1 MSSVGQSLVVQGFFP
16 GGRPVFPAAP
26 HAVQAHPATA
36 AARPLAPHVA
46 AALGRHTPA
55 VQRSSAPSP
64 HPPVQPSGP
73 ARHPHSFTLP
83 SGALGPGHAPGQPL
97 SAPLRHQMETALGAD
112 FADVRVH
119 VGPHVSALGALAF
132 TCGTQIHFAPGQFQ
146 PSTVQGRMLIAHE
159 LVHVIQQRAGRVR
172 NPFGSGL
179 ALVQDPG
186 LEAEAQ
192 RLSLRTAAPA
202 PAAPRAEP
210 IQRAAAPWSPRLSVL
225 QAMLYEDLEEGKHY
239 IVDGQVR
246 KLVKKQRGWLQFQGL
261 DKSIRAKD
269 VDRRAKTKKKVKI
282 VKKPKTVKSNT
293 TTTTTTSPPP
303 NKRKFEVLS
312 DYPFRDD
319 GYSDSE
325 DDLDDDFKDLL
336 GTKYDHPQ
344 AKKGGYKTQT
354 VKLLNA
360 TKWHT
365 QKNVREFNIDNTVR
379 GPKDFPSLQQD
390 AKDIHD
396 AAELG
401 DRASAFTVVCALART
416 QFGALKKFCFSN
428 LENTLSPKSRE
439 RAHDLSYHVIYTN
452 QAHAE
457 GEMMAYLKS
466 RGYTLISMGCD
477 KPHCPECNLLTRDST
492 GGTFPTES
500 EVDTNRTKT
509 FQNYYMPP
517 LVSFAWKQTT
527 YDTSDEYRPS
537 DEPHF
542 SMTANFSRT
551 PDLTQEI
558 DFVKGK
564 NKVDRTY
571 YANPANKRKR
581 RRLK

>member
-1 MSSVGQSLVVQGFFP
+1 MQGFFP
-16 GGRPVFPAAP
+16 GGRPALPAAP
-26 HAVQAHPATA
+26 RSVQAHPAA

-46 AALGRHTPA
+46 TALGRHAPA
-55 VQRSSAPSP
+55 VQRSVAPSP
-64 HPPVQPSGP
+64 HPPIQPSGP
-73 ARHPHSFTLP
+73 AHSPHSFALP

-132 TCGTQIHFAPGQFQ
+132 TCGPQIHFAPGQFQ

-172 NPFGSGL
+172 NPFGSGV

-202 PAAPRAEP
+202 PAAPRAEST
-210 IQRAAAPWSPRLSVL
+210 IQRAAAPWSRHLSL
-225 QAMLYEDLEEGKHY
+225 IQAMLYDDLEEGKDY
-239 IVDGQVR
+239 IVDGHVR
-246 KLVKKQRGWLQFQGL
+246 RLNRKQGGWLQFQGL
-261 DKSIRAKD
+261 GKNIRAKD
-269 VDRRAKTKKKVKI
+269 VDRPAKKKKKT
-282 VKKPKTVKSNT
+282 VKKAGKTPKTVT
-293 TTTTTTSPPP
+293 TTTTVTPPP
-303 NKRKFEVLS
+303 STKRKFEALS

-336 GTKYDHPQ
+336 GTEYDHPQ
-344 AKKGGYKTQT
+344 ARKGGYKTQT

-365 QKNVREFNIDNTVR
+365 QKNIRELNIDNTVR
-379 GPKDFPSLQQD
+379 SPKDFPSLQQD

-396 AAELG
+396 AADLG

-428 LENTLSPKSRE
+428 LENTLYVACRE
-439 RAHDLSYHVIYTN
+439 KAHDLCYHVVYTN

-466 RGYTLISMGCD
+466 RGYTLVSMGCD
-477 KPHCPECNLLTRDST
+477 KPHCPECNLLTREST
-492 GGTFPTES
+492 GGNYPTES

-527 YDTSDEYRPS
+527 YKASDDYRPS
-537 DEPHF
+537 EESHF
-542 SMTANFSRT
+542 SMTADFSRT

-558 DFVKGK
+558 DFVKSK

-581 RRLK
+581 QRLK